1 MTCLILGNIEP
12 GTSEEVL
19 SEFLTKYGF
28 PPFASIEEMPGDGS
42 QLSVM
47 LHYDDLQP
55 EALHKLRERI
65 HGMFWNHRKLTA
77 DIVMEKYD

>member
-12 GTSEEVL
+12 GTSEETL
-19 SEFLTKYGF
+19 AQFLAKYGF
-28 PPFASIEEMPGDGS
+28 PPFASFEEMPGDGS

-47 LHYDDLQP
+47 LHYDDLPP
-55 EALHKLRERI
+55 ETLHRLRERI

-77 DIVMEKYD
+77 DTVIEKYD